1 MQTKLPT
8 IDIMERGA
16 TRGEVT
22 QAMDRRLFMRLQ
34 VYQAP
39 VGNSAAEYAEALA
52 GALAGAGVS
61 GVVYAD
67 AQDPRG
73 IGLLVWSEDPAD
85 FVTKVRPLFSN
96 HKLNE
101 LVLRPEYTMLGR
113 TYALGHEQNLEWWI
127 IDRPAENASNVEL
140 PWAVWYPL
148 RRKGSFESLSKEERN
163 KILHEHSF
171 IGRAY
176 GAQNLASDI
185 RLACHG
191 IDQADNDFVIGLVG
205 KTLHPLSH
213 VVESMR
219 KTVQTSMWME
229 KMGPFFVGHVLHRV
243 GSNPGKKK

>member
-16 TRGEVT
+16 TRGEVE

-34 VYQAP
+34 VYQVP
-39 VGNSAAEYAEALA
+39 VGANATEAADALA
-52 GALAGAGVS
+52 GALAGAGVPA
-61 GVVYAD
+61 VVYAD

-73 IGLLVWSEDPAD
+73 IGLLVWSEDPSD

-96 HKLNE
+96 HQLNA
-101 LVLRPEYTMLGR
+101 LILRPEYTMLGR

-127 IDRPAENASNVEL
+127 IDRPAENATNTEL

-148 RRKGSFESLSKEERN
+148 RRKGAFEGLSKEERN

-176 GAQNLASDI
+176 GAQNLANDI

-191 IDQADNDFVIGLVG
+191 IDQADNDFVIGLLG

-229 KMGPFFVGHVLHRV
+229 KMGPFFVGYVLHRV
-243 GSNPGKKK
+243 GTKK